1 MRSIICFWKSIN
13 VHLFFLKAPFEGQ
26 KLTRLVDEVWNLLGH
41 STTLRSH
48 HETEDL
54 VFIKERR

>member
-41 STTLRSH
+41 LTTLRSH
-48 HETEDL
+48 P
-54 VFIKERR
+54 KN